1 MIAITH
7 AGIIIGFWGKY
18 CRDLGKKKPADQT
31 Q

>member
-1 MIAITH
+1 MIAVTD

-18 CRDLGKKKPADQT
+18 CQYLGKKKPTDQP